1 MKKKVDFNDKQNIV
15 CFPKSR
21 VVNNHMYKC
30 GDKQQKQKFS
40 ALGLMDVSENYL
52 TLLKMCSNIDS
63 LNVVD

>member
-1 MKKKVDFNDKQNIV
+1 
-15 CFPKSR
+15 
-21 VVNNHMYKC
+21 MYKC
-30 GDKQQKQKFS
+30 GDKQQKHKFS